1 MNKKTIGF
9 KLKNENSNIQLTRAN
24 ESDAGS
30 DICCSKD
37 FNLPAR
43 SDSLVSTDLYI
54 QIPDGYVAIVKSR
67 SGLSVKK
74 KIEVGAGVIDS
85 GYRGEI
91 LVHLYNHSDVD
102 YSFSKGDRIAQLLIM
117 PVCLGHFE
125 EVDSLDDSCRGNN
138 GIGSSGVNS
147 KGD

>member
-1 MNKKTIGF
+1 MSDKVTCY
-9 KLKNENSNIQLTRAN
+9 KLKNEMSHLQLNRAHEN
-24 ESDAGS
+24 DAGT

-37 FNLPAR
+37 FIIPAK
-43 SDSLVSTDLYI
+43 SDYLVSTDLFI

-91 LVHLYNHSDVD
+91 LVHLYNHSDQD
-102 YSFSKGDRIAQLLIM
+102 HSFTRGDRIAQLLIM
-117 PVCLGHFE
+117 PVMLGNFIE
-125 EVDSLDDSCRGNN
+125 IDDINDSSRGDK
-138 GIGSSGVNS
+138 GIGSTGI
-147 KGD
+147 